1 MLKKVTLTNMN
12 TKRSV
17 DVFVDTDEDGKAII
31 GSGKA
36 PNELAKV
43 SNIEGIDESIHRLT
57 LPRPNLDD
65 RVALFAGVARCLERN
80 ISTIKS
86 FELQANRLRSPRYR
100 GVVADISA
108 MIAQGEKVSDA
119 MTKHSALFGDA
130 MLALVR
136 AGEEA
141 GQLPEVCRRIA
152 VGQKKTLRIIKKLKS
167 GMIYPAIVLFIGV
180 SVVIVMSYTLVPAVA
195 TLYGSFKADLPGAT
209 KFMMA
214 LSQLLI
220 HKPWVLVFPFMGI
233 FLLFKNW
240 GKLMAIPNVQRLL
253 IKLPTIGNIVR
264 KSAAAVS
271 FRCLAMLLEANVRVS
286 TALRITGESAPNI
299 IYKEFFQAV
308 QRHTE
313 DGLALPESFLLESH
327 RLGPEGRSISGL
339 MEISSETGSSTD
351 MLDEVAND
359 YEDDLDTIGNQI
371 DKIIEPFT
379 IVILG
384 CMVGFLIYA
393 IYSPIFSLGN
403 VVLPKTKPAAGAPGA
418 AGAP

>member
-1 MLKKVTLTNMN
+1 MLKKVLLTNVN
-12 TKRSV
+12 TKRSIEV
-17 DVFVDTDEDGKAII
+17 LVDTDEDAKAVI

-36 PNELAKV
+36 PNEMAKV
-43 SNIEGIDESIHRLT
+43 QSIVGIDETIHRLSIKA
-57 LPRPNLDD
+57 PSMDD

-86 FELQANRLRSPRYR
+86 FELQANRLKSPRYR

-108 MIAQGEKVSDA
+108 QIAQGEKVSDA
-119 MTKHSALFGDA
+119 MNRHAELFGDA

-141 GQLPEVCRRIA
+141 GQLPEVCNRIA
-152 VGQKKTLRIIKKLKS
+152 SGQKKTLRIIKKLKS
-167 GMIYPAIVLFIGV
+167 GMIYPGIVLFIGV
-180 SVVIVMSYTLVPAVA
+180 SVIIVMSYTLVPSVSQ
-195 TLYGSFKADLPGAT
+195 LYGKFGADLPGAT

-214 LSQLLI
+214 LSQILI
-220 HKPWVLVFPFMGI
+220 HKPWMLIFPIGGLIM
-233 FLLFKNW
+233 LFKNW
-240 GKLMAIPNVQRLL
+240 GKIMANPTVQRGL

-286 TALRITGESAPNI
+286 TALHITAESAPNVV
-299 IYKEFFQAV
+299 YKEFFRAV
-308 QRHTE
+308 KQHTE

-327 RLGPEGRSISGL
+327 RLGAEGRSIAGL

-371 DKIIEPFT
+371 DKIIEPIT

-384 CMVGFLIYA
+384 AMVGFLVYA
-393 IYSPIFSLGN
+393 IYSPIFNLGK
-403 VVLPKTKPAAGAPGA
+403 VVLPKSSSMKK
-418 AGAP
+418 

>member
-1 MLKKVTLTNMN
+1 MLKKVLLTNMN
-12 TKRSV
+12 TKRTCEV
-17 DVFVDTDEDGKAII
+17 IVDTDEDSKAVI
-31 GSGKA
+31 GAGKA

-43 SNIEGIDESIHRLT
+43 LSIDGIDESIHRLT
-57 LPRPNLDD
+57 LPKPGMDD

-86 FELQANRLRSPRYR
+86 FELQANRLKSPRYR

-108 MIAQGEKVSDA
+108 QIAQGEKVSDA
-119 MTKHSALFGDA
+119 MTKHADLFGDA

-141 GQLPEVCRRIA
+141 GQLPEVCNRIA
-152 VGQKKTLRIIKKLKS
+152 IGQKKTLRIIKKLKS

-180 SVVIVMSYTLVPAVA
+180 VVIIVMSYTLVPSVSA
-195 TLYGSFKADLPGAT
+195 LYGTFKAELPWAT
-209 KFMMA
+209 KLMMG
-214 LSQLLI
+214 LSNILI
-220 HKPWVLVFPFMGI
+220 HKPWVLVFPFGGI
-233 FLLFKNW
+233 FMLFKHW
-240 GKLMAIPNVQRLL
+240 GKIMRVPNVQRLL
-253 IKLPTIGNIVR
+253 IKLPTIGGIVR

-286 TALRITGESAPNI
+286 TALRITAESAPNV
-299 IYKEFFQAV
+299 IYTEFFAAV
-308 QRHTE
+308 QKHTE

-327 RLGPEGRSISGL
+327 RLGEEGRSIAGL
-339 MEISSETGSSTD
+339 MEISAETGSSTD

-379 IVILG
+379 IVVLG
-384 CMVGFLIYA
+384 CMVGFLVYA
-393 IYSPIFSLGN
+393 IYSPIFNLGK
-403 VVLPKTKPAAGAPGA
+403 VVLPQAKSAPGK
-418 AGAP
+418 

>member
-12 TKRSV
+12 TKRSM
-17 DVFVDTDEDGKAII
+17 DVVVDTDDDAKAVV

-43 SNIEGIDESIHRLT
+43 SSIEGIDESIHRMT
-57 LPRPNLDD
+57 LPAPSIDD

-86 FELQANRLRSPRYR
+86 FELQANRLKSPRYR
-100 GVVADISA
+100 GVVADISS

-119 MTKHSALFGDA
+119 MGLHSELFGDA
-130 MLALVR
+130 LLALVR

-141 GQLPEVCRRIA
+141 GQLPEVCNRIA
-152 VGQKKTLRIIKKLKS
+152 AGQKKTLRILKKLKG
-167 GMIYPAIVLFIGV
+167 GMIYPGIVLFIGV
-180 SVVIVMSYTLVPAVA
+180 TVIIVMSYTLVPSVSQ
-195 TLYGSFKADLPGAT
+195 LYGTFHAELPTAT

-214 LSQLLI
+214 LSDILI
-220 HKPWVLVFPFMGI
+220 KTPYMLVFPIGGLYMLI
-233 FLLFKNW
+233 KNW
-240 GKLMAIPNVQRLL
+240 GKIMKNHKVQRFL
-253 IKLPTIGNIVR
+253 IKTPTIGNIVR

-286 TALRITGESAPNI
+286 TALRITAESSPNI
-299 IYKEFFQAV
+299 VYTEFFSAV

-313 DGLALPESFLLESH
+313 DGLGLPESFLLESH
-327 RLGPEGRSISGL
+327 RLGEEGRSIAGL

-359 YEDDLDTIGNQI
+359 YEDDLDTIGNNI
-371 DKIIEPFT
+371 DKIIEPIT

-384 CMVGFLIYA
+384 IMVGFLVYA
-393 IYSPIFSLGN
+393 IYSPIFGLGK
-403 VVLPKTKPAAGAPGA
+403 VVLPKSKPAAA
-418 AGAP
+418 AGPMK

>member
-12 TKRSV
+12 TKKST
-17 DVFVDTDEDGKAII
+17 DIIVDTDDDVKAVI

-36 PNELAKV
+36 PNEMAKV
-43 SNIEGIDESIHRLT
+43 HSIDGIDESIHRLS
-57 LPRPNLDD
+57 LPKPSMDD

-86 FELQANRLRSPRYR
+86 FELQANRLKSPRYR
-100 GVVADISA
+100 GVVADISTQ
-108 MIAQGEKVSDA
+108 IAQGEKVSDA
-119 MTKHSALFGDA
+119 MAKHAELFGDA

-141 GQLPEVCRRIA
+141 GQLPEVCNRIA
-152 VGQKKTLRIIKKLKS
+152 KGQKKTLRIIKKLKS

-180 SVVIVMSYTLVPAVA
+180 IVIVVMSYTLVPSVSK
-195 TLYGSFKADLPGAT
+195 LYGTFKAELPWAT
-209 KFMMA
+209 KGMMA
-214 LSQLLI
+214 LSDILI
-220 HKPWVLVFPFMGI
+220 NKPWM
-233 FLLFKNW
+233 LLFPAFGIYMLLKNW
-240 GKLMAIPNVQRLL
+240 GKIMRIPKVQRFL
-253 IKLPTIGNIVR
+253 IKVPTIGNIIR

-286 TALRITGESAPNI
+286 TALHITAQSSPNI
-299 IYKEFFQAV
+299 VYTEFFDAV
-308 QRHTE
+308 AKHTE

-327 RLGPEGRSISGL
+327 RLGEEGRSIAGL

-384 CMVGFLIYA
+384 IMVGFLIYA
-393 IYSPIFSLGN
+393 IYSPIFNLGS
-403 VVLPKTKPAAGAPGA
+403 VVLPKTKTPSSAPAK
-418 AGAP
+418 